1 MLKAFHVATAK
12 ELLTRFGLRPKKSWG
27 QNFLIDGNAQQKIVA
42 AVNAGQDDTVI
53 EIGAG
58 LGAIT
63 QGLSARAGRVIAI
76 DRDPDMIAVLQEVF
90 ASEPRVQVRSLDVLD
105 FDFTAA
111 AEAAGRPVKVVG
123 NLPYHITTPILFHV
137 LEQACGGRVVSHA
150 VFMVQKEVADRLA
163 APPGSKVYGRLS
175 VMVQQLAA
183 VKSLFRV
190 SPHAFLPQPQVVST
204 VFSLSPRPVPLA
216 PVPSEQLFAAVVRL
230 AFGGRR
236 KMLRRSLEHF
246 GTAIAAQALAAA
258 GIDETR
264 RAETLSVEEFGALTR
279 ALADAGA
286 EVPALSLLTRADD
299 DA

>member
-1 MLKAFHVATAK
+1 MASAK
-12 ELLTRFGLRPKKSWG
+12 DLLNRFGLRPKKSWG
-27 QNFLIDGNAQQKIVA
+27 QNFLVDAHAQQKIVA
-42 AVNAGQDDTVI
+42 AVGATAADTVI

-63 QGLSARAGRVIAI
+63 QGLSACAGQVIAI
-76 DRDPDMIAVLQEVF
+76 DRDPDMITVLQAVF
-90 ASEPRVQVRSLDVLD
+90 AGHDRVKVRSLDVLD
-105 FDFTAA
+105 FDFAA
-111 AEAAGRPVKVVG
+111 AAHEAGQPLKVVG

-137 LEQACGGRVVSHA
+137 LEQARRGQVVSNA

-175 VMVQQLAA
+175 VMVQQLAV

-204 VFSLSPRPVPLA
+204 VFSLVPRSAPLA
-216 PVPSEQLFAAVVRL
+216 PVPSEALFAATVRF

-236 KMLRRSLEHF
+236 KMLRRSLEPF
-246 GTAIAAQALAAA
+246 GANMAAHALAES

-279 ALADAGA
+279 ALAAAGA
-286 EVPALSLLTRADD
+286 VIPAGLPNADVDADD
-299 DA
+299 A